1 MNEYKDDLDFERIS
15 EDDDELVY
23 EETTVDGEPAAPKRR
38 SPELDR
44 KIRTAVETM
53 LEAAENP
60 YQAVIIASQEARR
73 INGRRLKARS
83 ILNQAME
90 QIEEIVPEVPFMP
103 KPVEDEE
110 PEVKPTNEALERLAL
125 GGVTYEINGET
136 HTPPSFA
143 PGLEVPKSTSGDAKG
158 S

>member
-1 MNEYKDDLDFERIS
+1 MNEFKDDLDFERIS
-15 EDDDELVY
+15 EDDDDLTFEDHP
-23 EETTVDGEPAAPKRR
+23 TDGEPEAKKRR
-38 SPELDR
+38 SPDLER

-60 YQAVIIASQEARR
+60 YEIVIIASQEARR

-90 QIEEIVPEVPFMP
+90 TIDEIVPEVPFMP

-110 PEVKPTNEALERLAL
+110 PEVKPTNEALERLGL
-125 GGVTYEINGET
+125 GQVTYALNGEE

-143 PGLEVPKSTSGDAKG
+143 PGLEVPKNTPGDAKG

>member
-15 EDDDELVY
+15 EDDDELAFD
-23 EETTVDGEPAAPKRR
+23 EPVDGEPTAPKRR
-38 SPELDR
+38 SPDLDR

-60 YQAVIIASQEARR
+60 YEAVIIASQEARR

-83 ILNQAME
+83 ILNQALE
-90 QIEEIVPEVPFMP
+90 TIDEIVPEVPFMP

-125 GGVTYEINGET
+125 GEVTFEINGELR
-136 HTPPSFA
+136 TPPSFA
-143 PGLEVPKSTSGDAKG
+143 PGLEVPKNSPGETKES
-158 S
+158 